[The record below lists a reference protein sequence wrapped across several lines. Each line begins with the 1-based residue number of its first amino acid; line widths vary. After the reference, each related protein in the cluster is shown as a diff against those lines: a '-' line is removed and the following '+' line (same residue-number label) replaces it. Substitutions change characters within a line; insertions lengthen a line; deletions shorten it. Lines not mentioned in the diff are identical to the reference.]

1 MKNKE
6 LSKQKLILDN
16 LLIEEKEDT
25 NSINIWSGSMIAIL
39 SIIVSCITTNIF
51 YLLNVTNDFILLNFK
66 NKFPEGDIDQNI
78 LKQLIDIQFEANTE
92 MMKLLSYEVLPIIIV
107 AFLIITVCFSNI
119 NRKRIRKLKNI
130 NLRLNIINEI
140 IASTKSR

>member
-1 MKNKE
+1 
-6 LSKQKLILDN
+6 
-16 LLIEEKEDT
+16 
-25 NSINIWSGSMIAIL
+25 MIAIL

-130 NLRLNIINEI
+130 NLRLSIINEI
-140 IASTKSR
+140 IASTKSS